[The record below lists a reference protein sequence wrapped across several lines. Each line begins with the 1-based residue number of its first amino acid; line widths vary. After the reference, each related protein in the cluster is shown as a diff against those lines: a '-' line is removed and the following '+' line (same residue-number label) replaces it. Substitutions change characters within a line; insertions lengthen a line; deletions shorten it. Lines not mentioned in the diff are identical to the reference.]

1 MAKITEVEQTMIK
14 GTVTYADQVI
24 EKMVGHALQHV
35 PGLLSI
41 SGGFFTDIKNKLI
54 NSSDVREGINVEVGS
69 KQVATDLKIV
79 VEYGKDI
86 PEIVETMKSIIGA
99 EVKKMTH
106 LEVVELNVGVVDI
119 NTREEFEAE
128 SVTLQDRVASATQTT
143 GEVIGNQ
150 ASKAGD
156 FVSTQTE
163 VVKNKL
169 ESSRVQYSRTHFCAI
184 RDNYLGNRCVI

>member
-1 MAKITEVEQTMIK
+1 MAKITEVEQTLIK

-86 PEIVETMKSIIGA
+86 PEIVETMKSIIGT

-106 LEVVELNVGVVDI
+106 LEVVEVNVEVVDI
-119 NTREEFEAE
+119 KTREEFEAE
-128 SVTLQDRVASATQTT
+128 SVTLQDRVASATQAT

-169 ESSRVQYSRTHFCAI
+169 ESSRVQ
-184 RDNYLGNRCVI
+184 

>member
-1 MAKITEVEQTMIK
+1 MAKITEVEQTLIK

-86 PEIVETMKSIIGA
+86 PEIVETMKSIIGT

-106 LEVVELNVGVVDI
+106 LEVAEVNVEVVDI
-119 NTREEFEAE
+119 KTREEFEAE
-128 SVTLQDRVASATQTT
+128 SVTLQDRVASATQAT

-156 FVSTQTE
+156 FVTTQTE
-163 VVKNKL
+163 VVKHKL
-169 ESSRVQYSRTHFCAI
+169 ESSRVQ
-184 RDNYLGNRCVI
+184 

>member
-1 MAKITEVEQTMIK
+1 MAKITEVEQTSIK

-86 PEIVETMKSIIGA
+86 PEIVETMKSIIGT

-106 LEVVELNVGVVDI
+106 LEVVEVNVEVVDI
-119 NTREEFEAE
+119 KTREEFEAE
-128 SVTLQDRVASATQTT
+128 SVTLQDRVASATQAT
-143 GEVIGNQ
+143 GEVISNQ

-163 VVKNKL
+163 VVKDKL
-169 ESSRVQYSRTHFCAI
+169 ESSRVQ
-184 RDNYLGNRCVI
+184 

>member
-1 MAKITEVEQTMIK
+1 MAKITEVEQTLIK

-86 PEIVETMKSIIGA
+86 PEIVETMKSIIGT

-106 LEVVELNVGVVDI
+106 LEVVEVNVEVVDKK
-119 NTREEFEAE
+119 TREEFEAE
-128 SVTLQDRVASATQTT
+128 SVTLQDRVASATQAT
-143 GEVIGNQ
+143 GEMIGNQ

-156 FVSTQTE
+156 FVTTQTE
-163 VVKNKL
+163 VVKDKL
-169 ESSRVQYSRTHFCAI
+169 ESSRVQ
-184 RDNYLGNRCVI
+184 

>member
-1 MAKITEVEQTMIK
+1 MAKITEVEQTLIK

-86 PEIVETMKSIIGA
+86 PEIVDTMKSIIGT

-106 LEVVELNVGVVDI
+106 LEVVEVNVEVVDI
-119 NTREEFEAE
+119 KTREEFEAE
-128 SVTLQDRVASATQTT
+128 SVTLQDRVASATQAT

-156 FVSTQTE
+156 FVTTQTE
-163 VVKNKL
+163 VVKDKL
-169 ESSRVQYSRTHFCAI
+169 ESSRVQ
-184 RDNYLGNRCVI
+184 

>member
-1 MAKITEVEQTMIK
+1 MAKITEVEQTLIK

-86 PEIVETMKSIIGA
+86 PEIVETMKSIIGT

-106 LEVVELNVGVVDI
+106 LEVVEVNVEVVDI
-119 NTREEFEAE
+119 KTREEFEAE
-128 SVTLQDRVASATQTT
+128 SVTLQDRVASATQAT
-143 GEVIGNQ
+143 GQVIGNQ

-156 FVSTQTE
+156 FVTTQTE
-163 VVKNKL
+163 VVKDKL
-169 ESSRVQYSRTHFCAI
+169 ESSRVQ
-184 RDNYLGNRCVI
+184 

>member
-1 MAKITEVEQTMIK
+1 MAEIKEVEQTLIK

-86 PEIVETMKSIIGA
+86 PEIVETMKSIIGT

-106 LEVVELNVGVVDI
+106 LEVVEVNVEVVDI
-119 NTREEFEAE
+119 KTREEFEAE
-128 SVTLQDRVASATQTT
+128 SVTLQDRVASATQAT

-156 FVSTQTE
+156 FVTTQTE
-163 VVKNKL
+163 VVKDKL
-169 ESSRVQYSRTHFCAI
+169 ESSRVQ
-184 RDNYLGNRCVI
+184 

>member
-1 MAKITEVEQTMIK
+1 MAKITEVEQTLIK

-41 SGGFFTDIKNKLI
+41 SGGFCTDIKNKLI

-86 PEIVETMKSIIGA
+86 PEIVETMKSIIGT

-106 LEVVELNVGVVDI
+106 LEVVEVNVEVVDI
-119 NTREEFEAE
+119 KTREEFEAE
-128 SVTLQDRVASATQTT
+128 SVTLQDRVASATQAT

-156 FVSTQTE
+156 FVTTQTE
-163 VVKNKL
+163 VVKDKL
-169 ESSRVQYSRTHFCAI
+169 ESSRVQ
-184 RDNYLGNRCVI
+184 

>member
-1 MAKITEVEQTMIK
+1 MTQTDTKQTTAMK

-24 EKMVGHALQHV
+24 EKMIGHSLQHI
-35 PGLLSI
+35 PGLLAV
-41 SGGFFTDIKNKLI
+41 SGGFFTDLKNKLI

-86 PEIVETMKSIIGA
+86 PKIVETMKSVIGA

-106 LEVVELNVGVVDI
+106 LEVVEVNVEVVDI
-119 NTREEFEAE
+119 KTREEFEAE
-128 SVTLQDRVASATQTT
+128 SVTLQDRVASATQAT
-143 GEVIGNQ
+143 GEVIADQ

-156 FVSTQTE
+156 FVTTQTE
-163 VVKNKL
+163 VVKDKL
-169 ESSRVQYSRTHFCAI
+169 ESSRVQ
-184 RDNYLGNRCVI
+184 

>member
-1 MAKITEVEQTMIK
+1 MAKITEVEQTLIK

-86 PEIVETMKSIIGA
+86 PEIVETMKSIIGT

-106 LEVVELNVGVVDI
+106 LEVVEVNVEVVDI
-119 NTREEFEAE
+119 KTREEFEAE
-128 SVTLQDRVASATQTT
+128 SVTLQDRVASATQAT

-156 FVSTQTE
+156 FVTTQTE
-163 VVKNKL
+163 VVKDKL
-169 ESSRVQYSRTHFCAI
+169 ESSRV
-184 RDNYLGNRCVI
+184 V

>member
-1 MAKITEVEQTMIK
+1 MAEITEVEQTLIK

-69 KQVATDLKIV
+69 KLVATDLIIV

-86 PEIVETMKSIIGA
+86 PEIVETMKSIIGT

-106 LEVVELNVGVVDI
+106 LEVVEVNVEVVDI
-119 NTREEFEAE
+119 KTREEFEAE
-128 SVTLQDRVASATQTT
+128 SVTLQDRVASATQAT
-143 GEVIGNQ
+143 GEVISNQ

-163 VVKNKL
+163 VVKDKL
-169 ESSRVQYSRTHFCAI
+169 ESSRVQ
-184 RDNYLGNRCVI
+184 

>member
-1 MAKITEVEQTMIK
+1 MAKITEVEQTLIK

-24 EKMVGHALQHV
+24 EKMVGHALQRV

-86 PEIVETMKSIIGA
+86 PEIVETMKSIIGT

-106 LEVVELNVGVVDI
+106 LEVVEVNVEVVDI
-119 NTREEFEAE
+119 KTREEFEAE
-128 SVTLQDRVASATQTT
+128 SVTLQDRVASATQAT

-150 ASKAGD
+150 ASKTGD
-156 FVSTQTE
+156 FVTTQTE
-163 VVKNKL
+163 VVKDKL
-169 ESSRVQYSRTHFCAI
+169 ESSRVQ
-184 RDNYLGNRCVI
+184 

>member
-1 MAKITEVEQTMIK
+1 MAEITEVEQTLIK

-86 PEIVETMKSIIGA
+86 PEIVETMKSIIGT

-106 LEVVELNVGVVDI
+106 LEVVEVNVEVVDI
-119 NTREEFEAE
+119 KTREEFEAE

-156 FVSTQTE
+156 FVTTQTE
-163 VVKNKL
+163 VVKDKL
-169 ESSRVQYSRTHFCAI
+169 ESSRVQ
-184 RDNYLGNRCVI
+184 

>member
-1 MAKITEVEQTMIK
+1 MAKITEVEQTLIK

-86 PEIVETMKSIIGA
+86 PEIVETMKSIIGT

-106 LEVVELNVGVVDI
+106 LEVVEVNVEVVDI
-119 NTREEFEAE
+119 KTREEFEAE
-128 SVTLQDRVASATQTT
+128 SVTLQDRVASATQAT

-150 ASKAGD
+150 ATKAGD
-156 FVSTQTE
+156 FVTTQTE
-163 VVKNKL
+163 VVKDKL
-169 ESSRVQYSRTHFCAI
+169 ESSRVQ
-184 RDNYLGNRCVI
+184 

>member
-1 MAKITEVEQTMIK
+1 MAEITEVEQTLIK

-86 PEIVETMKSIIGA
+86 PEIVETMKSIIGT

-106 LEVVELNVGVVDI
+106 LEVVEVNVEVVDI
-119 NTREEFEAE
+119 KTREEFEAE
-128 SVTLQDRVASATQTT
+128 SVTLQDRVASATQAT

-156 FVSTQTE
+156 FVTTQTE
-163 VVKNKL
+163 VVKDKL
-169 ESSRVQYSRTHFCAI
+169 ESSRVQ
-184 RDNYLGNRCVI
+184 

>member
-1 MAKITEVEQTMIK
+1 MAEITEVEQTLIK

-86 PEIVETMKSIIGA
+86 PEIVEIMKSIIGT

-106 LEVVELNVGVVDI
+106 LEVVEVNVEVVDI
-119 NTREEFEAE
+119 KTREEFEAE
-128 SVTLQDRVASATQTT
+128 SVTLQDRVASATQAT

-156 FVSTQTE
+156 FVTTQTE
-163 VVKNKL
+163 VVKDKL
-169 ESSRVQYSRTHFCAI
+169 ESSRVQ
-184 RDNYLGNRCVI
+184 

>member
-1 MAKITEVEQTMIK
+1 MTKITEVEQTLIK

-86 PEIVETMKSIIGA
+86 PEIVETMKSIIGT

-106 LEVVELNVGVVDI
+106 LEVVEVNVEVVDI
-119 NTREEFEAE
+119 KTREEFEAE
-128 SVTLQDRVASATQTT
+128 SVTLQDRVASATQAT

-156 FVSTQTE
+156 FVTTQTE
-163 VVKNKL
+163 VVKDKL
-169 ESSRVQYSRTHFCAI
+169 ESSRVQ
-184 RDNYLGNRCVI
+184 

>member
-1 MAKITEVEQTMIK
+1 MEKITEVEQTLIK

-24 EKMVGHALQHV
+24 EKMIGHALQHV

-86 PEIVETMKSIIGA
+86 PEIVETMKSIIGT

-106 LEVVELNVGVVDI
+106 LEVVEVNVEVVDI
-119 NTREEFEAE
+119 KTREEFEAE
-128 SVTLQDRVASATQTT
+128 SVTLQDRVASATQAT

-156 FVSTQTE
+156 FVTTQTE
-163 VVKNKL
+163 VVKDKL
-169 ESSRVQYSRTHFCAI
+169 ESSRVQ
-184 RDNYLGNRCVI
+184 

>member
-1 MAKITEVEQTMIK
+1 MAKITEVEQTLIK

-86 PEIVETMKSIIGA
+86 PEIVETMKSIIGT

-106 LEVVELNVGVVDI
+106 LEVVEVNVEVVDI
-119 NTREEFEAE
+119 KTREEFEAE
-128 SVTLQDRVASATQTT
+128 SVTLQDRVASATQAT
-143 GEVIGNQ
+143 GEVNDGH
-150 ASKAGD
+150 
-156 FVSTQTE
+156 V
-163 VVKNKL
+163 L
-169 ESSRVQYSRTHFCAI
+169 
-184 RDNYLGNRCVI
+184 

>member
-1 MAKITEVEQTMIK
+1 MAEITEVEQTLIK

-54 NSSDVREGINVEVGS
+54 NSSDVREGINVEVGN

-86 PEIVETMKSIIGA
+86 PEIVETMKSIIGT

-106 LEVVELNVGVVDI
+106 LEVVEVNVEVVDI
-119 NTREEFEAE
+119 KTREEFEAE
-128 SVTLQDRVASATQTT
+128 SVTLQDRVASATQAT

-156 FVSTQTE
+156 FVTTQTE
-163 VVKNKL
+163 VVKDKL
-169 ESSRVQYSRTHFCAI
+169 ESSRVQ
-184 RDNYLGNRCVI
+184 

>member
-1 MAKITEVEQTMIK
+1 MAKITEVEQTLIK

-41 SGGFFTDIKNKLI
+41 SGGFFTNIKNKLI

-86 PEIVETMKSIIGA
+86 PEIVETMKSIIGT

-106 LEVVELNVGVVDI
+106 LEVVEVNVEVVDI
-119 NTREEFEAE
+119 KTREEFEAE
-128 SVTLQDRVASATQTT
+128 SVTLQDRVASATQAT

-156 FVSTQTE
+156 FVTTQTE
-163 VVKNKL
+163 VVKDKL
-169 ESSRVQYSRTHFCAI
+169 ESSRVQ
-184 RDNYLGNRCVI
+184 

>member
-1 MAKITEVEQTMIK
+1 MEKITEVEQTLIK

-24 EKMVGHALQHV
+24 EKMIGHALQYV
-35 PGLLSI
+35 PGLLAI

-106 LEVVELNVGVVDI
+106 LEVVEVNVEVVDI
-119 NTREEFEAE
+119 KTREEFEAE
-128 SVTLQDRVASATQTT
+128 SVTLQDRVASATQAT

-156 FVSTQTE
+156 FVTTQTE
-163 VVKNKL
+163 VVKDKL
-169 ESSRVQYSRTHFCAI
+169 ESSRVQ
-184 RDNYLGNRCVI
+184 

>member
-1 MAKITEVEQTMIK
+1 MTNITEAEQTLIQ
-14 GTVTYADQVI
+14 GPVTTADQVI

-86 PEIVETMKSIIGA
+86 PEIVETMKSIIGT

-106 LEVVELNVGVVDI
+106 LEVVEVNVEGVDI
-119 NTREEFEAE
+119 KTREEFEAE
-128 SVTLQDRVASATQTT
+128 SVTLQDRVASATQAT

-156 FVSTQTE
+156 FVTTQTE
-163 VVKNKL
+163 VVKDKL
-169 ESSRVQYSRTHFCAI
+169 ESSRVQ
-184 RDNYLGNRCVI
+184 

>member
-1 MAKITEVEQTMIK
+1 MAKITEVEQTLIK

-86 PEIVETMKSIIGA
+86 PEIVETMKSIIGT

-106 LEVVELNVGVVDI
+106 LEVVEVNVEVVDI
-119 NTREEFEAE
+119 KTREEFEAE
-128 SVTLQDRVASATQTT
+128 SVTLQDRVASATQAT

-156 FVSTQTE
+156 FVTTQTE
-163 VVKNKL
+163 LVKDKL
-169 ESSRVQYSRTHFCAI
+169 ESSRVQ
-184 RDNYLGNRCVI
+184 

>member
-1 MAKITEVEQTMIK
+1 MAKLTEVEQTLIK

-86 PEIVETMKSIIGA
+86 PEIVETMKSIIGT

-106 LEVVELNVGVVDI
+106 LEVVEVNVEVVDI
-119 NTREEFEAE
+119 KTREEFEAE
-128 SVTLQDRVASATQTT
+128 SVTLQDRVASATQAT

-156 FVSTQTE
+156 FVTTQTE
-163 VVKNKL
+163 VVKDKL
-169 ESSRVQYSRTHFCAI
+169 ESSRVQ
-184 RDNYLGNRCVI
+184 

>member
-1 MAKITEVEQTMIK
+1 MAKITEVGQTLIK

-86 PEIVETMKSIIGA
+86 PEIVETMKSIIGT

-106 LEVVELNVGVVDI
+106 LEVVEVNVEVVDI
-119 NTREEFEAE
+119 KTREEFEAE
-128 SVTLQDRVASATQTT
+128 SVTLQDRVASATQAT

-156 FVSTQTE
+156 FVTTQTE
-163 VVKNKL
+163 VVKDKL
-169 ESSRVQYSRTHFCAI
+169 ESSRVQ
-184 RDNYLGNRCVI
+184 

>member
-1 MAKITEVEQTMIK
+1 MAKITEVEQTLIK

-106 LEVVELNVGVVDI
+106 LEVVEVNVEVVDI
-119 NTREEFEAE
+119 KTREEFEAE
-128 SVTLQDRVASATQTT
+128 SVTLQDRVASATQAT

-156 FVSTQTE
+156 FITTQTE
-163 VVKNKL
+163 VVKDKL
-169 ESSRVQYSRTHFCAI
+169 ESSRVQ
-184 RDNYLGNRCVI
+184 

>member
-1 MAKITEVEQTMIK
+1 MEKITEVEQTLIK

-86 PEIVETMKSIIGA
+86 PEIVETMKSIIGT

-106 LEVVELNVGVVDI
+106 LEVVEVNVEVVDI
-119 NTREEFEAE
+119 KTREEFEAE
-128 SVTLQDRVASATQTT
+128 SVTLQDRVASATQAT

-156 FVSTQTE
+156 FVTTQTE
-163 VVKNKL
+163 VVKDKL
-169 ESSRVQYSRTHFCAI
+169 ESSRVQ
-184 RDNYLGNRCVI
+184 

>member
-1 MAKITEVEQTMIK
+1 MAEITEVEQTLIK

-54 NSSDVREGINVEVGS
+54 NSSDIREGINVEVGS

-86 PEIVETMKSIIGA
+86 PEIVETMKSIIGT

-106 LEVVELNVGVVDI
+106 LEVVEVNVEVVDI
-119 NTREEFEAE
+119 KTREEFEAE
-128 SVTLQDRVASATQTT
+128 SVTLQDRVASATQAT

-156 FVSTQTE
+156 FVTTQTE
-163 VVKNKL
+163 VVKDKL
-169 ESSRVQYSRTHFCAI
+169 ESSRVQ
-184 RDNYLGNRCVI
+184 

>member
-1 MAKITEVEQTMIK
+1 MATITEVEQTLIK

-86 PEIVETMKSIIGA
+86 PEIVETMKSIIGT

-106 LEVVELNVGVVDI
+106 LEVVEVNVEVVDI
-119 NTREEFEAE
+119 KTREEFEAE
-128 SVTLQDRVASATQTT
+128 SVTLQDRVASATQAT

-156 FVSTQTE
+156 FVTTQTE
-163 VVKNKL
+163 VVKDKL
-169 ESSRVQYSRTHFCAI
+169 ESSRVQ
-184 RDNYLGNRCVI
+184 

>member
-1 MAKITEVEQTMIK
+1 MAKITEVEQTLIK

-86 PEIVETMKSIIGA
+86 PEIVETMKSIIGT

-106 LEVVELNVGVVDI
+106 LEVVEVNVEVVDI
-119 NTREEFEAE
+119 KTREEFEAE
-128 SVTLQDRVASATQTT
+128 SVTLQDRVASATQAT

-156 FVSTQTE
+156 FVTSQTE
-163 VVKNKL
+163 VVKDKL
-169 ESSRVQYSRTHFCAI
+169 ESSRVQ
-184 RDNYLGNRCVI
+184 

>member
-1 MAKITEVEQTMIK
+1 MAKITEVEQTLIK
-14 GTVTYADQVI
+14 GTVTYTDQVI

-86 PEIVETMKSIIGA
+86 PEIVETMKSIIGT

-106 LEVVELNVGVVDI
+106 LEVVEVNVEVVDI
-119 NTREEFEAE
+119 KTREEFEAE
-128 SVTLQDRVASATQTT
+128 SVTLQDRVASATQAT

-156 FVSTQTE
+156 FVTTQTE
-163 VVKNKL
+163 VVKDKL
-169 ESSRVQYSRTHFCAI
+169 ESSRVQ
-184 RDNYLGNRCVI
+184 

>member
-1 MAKITEVEQTMIK
+1 MAKITEVEQTLIK

-86 PEIVETMKSIIGA
+86 PEIVETMKSIIGT

-106 LEVVELNVGVVDI
+106 LEVVEVNVEVVDI
-119 NTREEFEAE
+119 KTREEFEAE
-128 SVTLQDRVASATQTT
+128 SVTLQDRVASATQAT

-156 FVSTQTE
+156 FVTTQTE
-163 VVKNKL
+163 VVKDKL
-169 ESSRVQYSRTHFCAI
+169 ESSRVQ
-184 RDNYLGNRCVI
+184 

>member
-1 MAKITEVEQTMIK
+1 MAKITEVEQTLIK

-86 PEIVETMKSIIGA
+86 PEIVETMKSIIGT

-106 LEVVELNVGVVDI
+106 LEVVEVNVEVVDI
-119 NTREEFEAE
+119 KTREEFEAE
-128 SVTLQDRVASATQTT
+128 SVTLQDRVASATQAT

-156 FVSTQTE
+156 FVATQTE
-163 VVKNKL
+163 VVKDKL
-169 ESSRVQYSRTHFCAI
+169 ESSRVQ
-184 RDNYLGNRCVI
+184 

>member
-1 MAKITEVEQTMIK
+1 MAKITEVEQTLIK

-86 PEIVETMKSIIGA
+86 PEIVETMKSIIGT

-106 LEVVELNVGVVDI
+106 LEVVEVNVEVVDI
-119 NTREEFEAE
+119 KTREEFEAE
-128 SVTLQDRVASATQTT
+128 SVTLQDRVASATQAT
-143 GEVIGNQ
+143 GEVISNQ

-163 VVKNKL
+163 VVKDKL
-169 ESSRVQYSRTHFCAI
+169 ESSRVQ
-184 RDNYLGNRCVI
+184 